1 MQPATPIVNKHI
13 EFNGFD
19 KMIEN
24 TINNETDLYTI
35 QIGKYKNMDNLV
47 IKIIPERTKNIS
59 FYLLN
64 NTLYELQNTSELF
77 NIYKTIDDL
86 ILKFKKLKYDVEE
99 KNNELFFN
107 LKMFSPDG
115 EPKIIS
121 LTPEKKFEDHEK
133 VINYLSNKINDLNA
147 TIKQKEQ
154 EINDLKM
161 KNINQGNEL
170 LSLKSNILNYQKN
183 EQVLN
188 GQISSLNKEND
199 LLKVK
204 ASSLTYEI
212 NNYKN
217 RCIQLEGQR
226 INENKLNELLQEKNR
241 YNELLTKEKA
251 KYSQLE
257 SNYMQLN
264 DKYKELNK
272 KYEILKKESQIDFKA
287 DASNILTSMNKLK
300 FIIKYI
306 KINEPSF
313 HFNKIKLLYRG
324 SRDGDRTK
332 TCHELCDNKQDVLI
346 IIQTDTGIVFGG
358 YSKIGFKASNKATY
372 LIDNNCFLFSVNF
385 EKIFPAIENKK
396 HISHISDICGLCF
409 TGSLCFFDNF
419 MKSYDNCIYETIQ
432 EYFKRLDDPYEM
444 NGGKSKFKCK
454 ELEVYQFI

>member
-13 EFNGFD
+13 EFNEFD

-64 NTLYELQNTSELF
+64 YTLYELQNTSELF
-77 NIYKTIDDL
+77 NIYKAIDDL
-86 ILKFKKLKYDVEE
+86 ILKFQKLKYDVEE

-147 TIKQKEQ
+147 TINQKEQ

-161 KNINQGNEL
+161 MNKNQGKEL
-170 LSLKSNILNYQKN
+170 LSFQSNISNYQKN
-183 EQVLN
+183 
-188 GQISSLNKEND
+188 
-199 LLKVK
+199 
-204 ASSLTYEI
+204 
-212 NNYKN
+212 
-217 RCIQLEGQR
+217 
-226 INENKLNELLQEKNR
+226 NENKLNELLQEKKR
-241 YNELLTKEKA
+241 LNELLTNEET
-251 KYSQLE
+251 KYNQLE
-257 SNYMQLN
+257 SNYKQLN

-372 LIDNNCFLFSVNF
+372 LIDNNCFLFSINF

>member
-1 MQPATPIVNKHI
+1 MQPATPIVNKHK

-64 NTLYELQNTSELF
+64 YTLYELQNTCELF
-77 NIYKTIDDL
+77 NIYETIDDL

-133 VINYLSNKINDLNA
+133 VINYLSNKINDLNT
-147 TIKQKEQ
+147 TINQKEQ

-161 KNINQGNEL
+161 MNKNQGKEL
-170 LSLKSNILNYQKN
+170 LSLQSNISNYQKN
-183 EQVLN
+183 
-188 GQISSLNKEND
+188 
-199 LLKVK
+199 
-204 ASSLTYEI
+204 
-212 NNYKN
+212 
-217 RCIQLEGQR
+217 
-226 INENKLNELLQEKNR
+226 NENKLNELLLQEKNR
-241 YNELLTKEKA
+241 YNELLTNEKA

-300 FIIKYI
+300 FIIQYI